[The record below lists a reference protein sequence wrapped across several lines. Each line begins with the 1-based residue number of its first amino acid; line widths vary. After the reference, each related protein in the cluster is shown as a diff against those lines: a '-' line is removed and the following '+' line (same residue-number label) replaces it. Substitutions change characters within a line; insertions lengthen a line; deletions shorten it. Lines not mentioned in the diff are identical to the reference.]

1 MHSLIVETCL
11 RIKQNE
17 LYLYIFS
24 LSAGDIYNN
33 FVVSRRYDDKKE
45 GYQRIIKDTK
55 VKKIVSY
62 LSGKSE
68 NSYPSILPNS
78 ILIALDN
85 VSYENNKL
93 IIKNNDKGYKGLI
106 IDGQHRM
113 KGAYDYDINFPL
125 IVIGVSEL
133 EPKYQARLFITIN
146 KTQTSLP
153 SALYLDLISATTD
166 EDIRANLDGEVI
178 TAEQKATEIVK
189 DLNSNENSVLY
200 NLIAQTGEER
210 GKLNLAQL
218 VGIIKIYIN
227 YTDGKFK
234 GYSYNDQ
241 LKIFINYFNAI
252 KVVFEEQWEQKI
264 IFKSTII
271 GGLLKAIGG
280 VFDVVNTTHNNF
292 KENSIIYVLS
302 KIQDIDFNVLA
313 GSGGGIKAQDNFAKQ
328 FIKILKNKIKDDE
341 KYKVEL

>member
-1 MHSLIVETCL
+1 MSDLIVENCL
-11 RIKQNE
+11 RVKQNDMS
-17 LYLYIFS
+17 LYIFY
-24 LSAGDIYNN
+24 LSSGDLYNN
-33 FVVSRRYDDKKE
+33 FVVSRRYSDKKE

-62 LSGKSE
+62 LNGKSE

-85 VSYENNKL
+85 IKYDDGRL
-93 IIKNNDKGYKGLI
+93 IIKDNENGYKGLI

-125 IVIGVSEL
+125 VVIGVSEL

-153 SALYLDLISATTD
+153 SSLYLDLISATTD
-166 EDIRANLDGEVI
+166 EDIRNNLDGEAI

-189 DLNSNENSVLY
+189 DLNSDENSALK

-218 VGIIKIYIN
+218 VGIIKKYIN

-252 KVVFEEQWEQKI
+252 KVVFEKQWDEKI
-264 IFKSTII
+264 VFKSTVI

-280 VFDVVNTTHNNF
+280 VFDVVSTTHNNF

-302 KIQDIDFNVLA
+302 KIQDTDFNILI
-313 GSGGGIKAQDNFAKQ
+313 GTGGGIKAQDNFAKH
-328 FIKILKNKIKDDE
+328 FIKILKDKIKNDE